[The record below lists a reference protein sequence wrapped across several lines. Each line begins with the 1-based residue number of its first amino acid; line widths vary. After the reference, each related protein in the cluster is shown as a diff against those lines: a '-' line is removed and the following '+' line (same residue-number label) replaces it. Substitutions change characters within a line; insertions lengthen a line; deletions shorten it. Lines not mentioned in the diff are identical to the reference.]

1 MNKRKELI
9 EILENCLRYGREN
22 EYFDVKGKWHS
33 NIKDL
38 IKDIICLSNTSHD
51 EKTYIIIGE
60 DDKFNIVG
68 INPDESR
75 KMADITDAFSK
86 LSFATPTR
94 PQFHLERLDYKGKI
108 IDILVIENIKETP
121 IYLNRHYGDM
131 RPGCIY
137 SRKND
142 RNTANNGNSSIDE
155 IELLWKKRFGL
166 LKDKKQI
173 LLERLINKRDWCK
186 VESEYYIKFEPEYR
200 MKMINQNSDNNYYDE
215 QNDAFYSYAMMNTS
229 TYFYTLEIYYNAS
242 KLGEYEFVSLDSGN
256 LMVPTPIWDNNLS
269 DLGNGYPN
277 CMYKYYMRDTE
288 EGRLLSFFYDS
299 QNSDQRFAF
308 NDLQEV
314 VLIYNDEEEKKN
326 FEKYVKKN
334 KELFKQTY
342 DNNDKYNIISSMEK
356 QKNYT
361 KLETYKSQLK
371 YCNTLRI
378 IFDKWKLG
386 NKLDEIF

>member
-1 MNKRKELI
+1 M
-9 EILENCLRYGREN
+9 
-22 EYFDVKGKWHS
+22 
-33 NIKDL
+33 
-38 IKDIICLSNTSHD
+38 
-51 EKTYIIIGE
+51 
-60 DDKFNIVG
+60 
-68 INPDESR
+68 
-75 KMADITDAFSK
+75 
-86 LSFATPTR
+86 
-94 PQFHLERLDYKGKI
+94 
-108 IDILVIENIKETP
+108 
-121 IYLNRHYGDM
+121 
-131 RPGCIY
+131 
-137 SRKND
+137 
-142 RNTANNGNSSIDE
+142 
-155 IELLWKKRFGL
+155 
-166 LKDKKQI
+166 
-173 LLERLINKRDWCK
+173 K

-277 CMYKYYMRDTE
+277 CMYKYYKRDTE

-342 DNNDKYNIISSMEK
+342 DNNDK
-356 QKNYT
+356 
-361 KLETYKSQLK
+361 
-371 YCNTLRI
+371 
-378 IFDKWKLG
+378 
-386 NKLDEIF
+386 